1 MVEGFRPMVPI
12 VKLPRIA
19 LLGVLLLLPA
29 CGPSGPRLAA
39 LAPGEELPG
48 GVPLTAEHTLSA
60 GDQFEIRFPFAPEE
74 NDRLTVGMDGTVAP
88 KLIGTVMVG
97 GLTVDEATARLKQR
111 YAGKLKS
118 AELSLV
124 MRRYAAEVVYV
135 DGWVGHPGLIRSD
148 IPLTL
153 SRALARAGGMKSGA
167 KAGDILVMRHG
178 ANGGVLTYSAATPI
192 GGIGGGGGTEDPVLK
207 SFDVV
212 YVPQT
217 PIAAVADFAKQ
228 YYTNLP
234 FSANFSVTPSGA
246 SPLTTPPQQL
256 NPQPQPPVV
265 SPR

>member
-1 MVEGFRPMVPI
+1 MVPI
-12 VKLPRIA
+12 VNIPRIA
-19 LLGVLLLLPA
+19 VVGLLLLAA
-29 CGPSGPRLAA
+29 CGGPSGPRLAS
-39 LAPGEELPG
+39 LGPGEAIPG
-48 GVPLTAEHTLSA
+48 GVPLTPEHTLSA
-60 GDQFEIRFPFAPEE
+60 GDQFEIRFPFSPDQ
-74 NDRLTVGMDGTVAP
+74 NDQATVGMDGTVAP
-88 KLIGTVMVG
+88 KLVGTVTVG
-97 GLTVDEATARLKQR
+97 GLTVAEATARLRER

-118 AELSLV
+118 PELSIV
-124 MRRYAAEVVYV
+124 MRRYSPELVYV
-135 DGWVGHPGLIRSD
+135 DGWVGRPGLIRSD

-153 SRALARAGGMKSGA
+153 SRALARAGGVKTGA
-167 KAGDILVMRHG
+167 KTGDILIMRHD
-178 ANGGVLTYSAATPI
+178 ANGGVRTYSAATPV
-192 GGIGGGGGTEDPVLK
+192 GGYGGGGPDDPLLK